1 MRNISYKRV
10 ISNPSAAADEITYR
24 AKRQSR
30 IYTFCFIV
38 LGIIV
43 LTYVAYWLSITRYD
57 GFMVSRNV
65 NVRHSDNIAII
76 DYWIKPGDYVKEG
89 DTLYS
94 YVNVD
99 LLNQSSNPYTN
110 IEIKRNAV
118 EAEGRYSRLYS
129 EYLKQKKTRDSLEL
143 VVEKA
148 KVDVVFGVATKEY
161 SEDRGWDLL
170 MCKMEIENTKRL
182 LSIEQKIVAE
192 CKSMEAISNEGLK
205 NISNY
210 SHIQRQREISR
221 YGAAYSYRVAYV
233 DMAII
238 NLQAR
243 HGALIMGGEPTITYM
258 PYKNPEM
265 LDMHI
270 KMLLTSNQFSDIEED
285 EIYNVYVGSD
295 FLGKVRTTYAST
307 FVNDG
312 IAIEEQSRYEYKFNN
327 REILVRSE
335 FLNPDD
341 VDHKYHVDKNPVVLM
356 KYKWGFLNKFMDMIH
371 KKQHKEREKLDN
383 KDRVALTAK

>member
-1 MRNISYKRV
+1 MCI
-10 ISNPSAAADEITYR
+10 YR
-24 AKRQSR
+24 R
-30 IYTFCFIV
+30 
-38 LGIIV
+38 
-43 LTYVAYWLSITRYD
+43 
-57 GFMVSRNV
+57 
-65 NVRHSDNIAII
+65 
-76 DYWIKPGDYVKEG
+76 
-89 DTLYS
+89 
-94 YVNVD
+94 
-99 LLNQSSNPYTN
+99 N
-110 IEIKRNAV
+110 IEIKRNTI
-118 EAEGRYSRLYS
+118 EAEGRYNRLYS

-148 KVDVVFGVATKEY
+148 KVDVIFGVATKEY

-182 LSIEQKIVAE
+182 LSIEQKIVTE
-192 CKSMEAISNEGLK
+192 CKSMEVISNEGLK

-221 YGAAYSYRVAYV
+221 YGTAYSYRVAYV

-258 PYKNPEM
+258 PYKNTEM

-270 KMLLTSNQFSDIEED
+270 KILLKSNQFSDIEED